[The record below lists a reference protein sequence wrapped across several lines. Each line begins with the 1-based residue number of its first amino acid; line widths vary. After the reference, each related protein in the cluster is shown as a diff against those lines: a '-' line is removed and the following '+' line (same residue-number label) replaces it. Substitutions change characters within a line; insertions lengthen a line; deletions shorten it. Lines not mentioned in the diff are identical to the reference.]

1 MSVTLQSTAI
11 GPVIVNGET
20 VLSLNDVPALFELLE
35 EDSSLMSTIK
45 AHIKSEL
52 KTNIDELNEA
62 IDMEMNY
69 IPSKLYSY
77 IGSYQQLM
85 NIIQQWNQYVATRA

>member
-11 GPVIVNGET
+11 GPVIVDGAT
-20 VLSLNDVPALFELLE
+20 IISLSDVPALFELLE
-35 EDSSLMSTIK
+35 DDSNLLATIK
-45 AHIKSEL
+45 THIKSEL
-52 KTNIDELNEA
+52 KICLDDLSEA
-62 IDMEMNY
+62 IDMEMMY

-85 NIIQQWNQYVATRA
+85 NVIQQWNQYIATRA